1 MSRHEHRQ
9 LFDDLERV
17 LWSIPECKR
26 DHSVHAQQCDCAST
40 LGRSTKLAQDHQK
53 AAGVCAGG
61 HCRDMFIPDRLKS
74 VFRCLNMSTHMAAC
88 KCALMNLYNAH
99 SVKLDEW
106 TCPVAKCK
114 SKGSSTY
121 IWPPHNLRRIGEF
134 VRNGDAFPS
143 VCMTAEASHK

>member
-1 MSRHEHRQ
+1 MSRCKLQQ

-17 LWSIPECKR
+17 LWSITEWR
-26 DHSVHAQQCDCAST
+26 RNHIVHAHAST
-40 LGRSTKLAQDHQK
+40 LGSSTGQAQDQQTVTS
-53 AAGVCAGG
+53 VCAGG

-74 VFRCLNMSTHMAAC
+74 MFRCLDILTHVAAC
-88 KCALMNLYNAH
+88 KCALMILYNTR